1 MFDRS
6 RFLCELS
13 VCDYYFI
20 SYASSSVALAS
31 VFVAMDQMNL
41 SNQEMQDYD
50 ELLQHVLS
58 WTRMDQHLTEV
69 SHLKKRLD
77 QIYERSSETLANHQH
92 NMPPLI
98 AEVDVID
105 ENDDNDT
112 DQACLEEEAQ
122 RKFRRV
128 ISSEDL
134 LSLSTL
140 N

>member
-1 MFDRS
+1 
-6 RFLCELS
+6 
-13 VCDYYFI
+13 
-20 SYASSSVALAS
+20 
-31 VFVAMDQMNL
+31 MDQMNL